1 MGPALDQL
9 LSSASFS
16 LQECPERRSD
26 YIASWMLTLNKEST
40 TVTLACEDGQQV
52 FAPVGLLALASPLFR
67 MILTER
73 KRNMVYLPYSFE
85 AVVWLMHILG
95 SWDMK
100 REVLKLDEE
109 RASLLVTLG
118 IVPQDLLLSS
128 MDLVPRGALVNDDED
143 VEKEEKE
150 EEDDEE
156 VRNVGWRRSN
166 GLLDDF
172 QRDLKASGLPLAVE
186 PRRLG
191 RLLRTWLEAPVP
203 GRGTVSYTHLT
214 LPTIYSV

>member
-1 MGPALDQL
+1 MALDQL
-9 LSSASFS
+9 RSPASFFV
-16 LQECPERRSD
+16 QECPEQRSD
-26 YIASWMLTLNKEST
+26 YITSWMLTLGQEST
-40 TVTLACEDGQQV
+40 TVTLVCEDGQQV
-52 FAPVGLLALASPLFR
+52 LAPVGLLALASPLFR
-67 MILTER
+67 RTLLER

-85 AVVWLMHILG
+85 AVVWLIYILR

-100 REVLKLDEE
+100 REVLRLDEE

-128 MDLVPRGALVNDDED
+128 MDLVQSGALVNDDED

-203 GRGTVSYTHLT
+203 GRGT
-214 LPTIYSV
+214 LPGHFGFQKCPFCR

>member
-1 MGPALDQL
+1 MALDQL
-9 LSSASFS
+9 RSSASFFV
-16 LQECPERRSD
+16 QECPERRSD
-26 YIASWMLTLNKEST
+26 YITSWMLTRGKEATS
-40 TVTLACEDGQQV
+40 VPLVCEDGQQV

-67 MILTER
+67 RTLLER

-100 REVLKLDEE
+100 RDVLKLDEE

-128 MDLVPRGALVNDDED
+128 MDLVQSGALVNDDED
-143 VEKEEKE
+143 VEKEEKK

-203 GRGTVSYTHLT
+203 GRGT
-214 LPTIYSV
+214 LPGHFGFQQCPFCR

>member
-1 MGPALDQL
+1 M
-9 LSSASFS
+9 
-16 LQECPERRSD
+16 
-26 YIASWMLTLNKEST
+26 
-40 TVTLACEDGQQV
+40 
-52 FAPVGLLALASPLFR
+52 
-67 MILTER
+67 
-73 KRNMVYLPYSFE
+73 
-85 AVVWLMHILG
+85 WLMHILR

-100 REVLKLDEE
+100 REVLRLDEE

-128 MDLVPRGALVNDDED
+128 MDLVQSGALVNDDED
-143 VEKEEKE
+143 VEKEEKK

-203 GRGTVSYTHLT
+203 GRGT
-214 LPTIYSV
+214 LPGHFGFQKCPFCR

>member
-1 MGPALDQL
+1 MALDQL
-9 LSSASFS
+9 RSPASFFV
-16 LQECPERRSD
+16 QECPEQRSD
-26 YIASWMLTLNKEST
+26 YITSWMLTLGQEST
-40 TVTLACEDGQQV
+40 TVTLVCEDGQQV

-67 MILTER
+67 RTLLER

-85 AVVWLMHILG
+85 AVVWLIYILR

-100 REVLKLDEE
+100 REVLRLDEE

-128 MDLVPRGALVNDDED
+128 MDLVQSGALVNDDED

-203 GRGTVSYTHLT
+203 GRGT
-214 LPTIYSV
+214 LPGHFGFQQCPFCR

>member
-1 MGPALDQL
+1 MALDQL
-9 LSSASFS
+9 LSSASFF

-26 YIASWMLTLNKEST
+26 YIASWMLTLGKEST

-67 MILTER
+67 MILLER

-100 REVLKLDEE
+100 RDVMKLDEE

-118 IVPQDLLLSS
+118 IVPQDLLLSP
-128 MDLVPRGALVNDDED
+128 MDLVQSGALVNEDED
-143 VEKEEKE
+143 VEKEEKK

-156 VRNVGWRRSN
+156 VRKLGWRRSN

-172 QRDLKASGLPLAVE
+172 QRDLRASGLPLAVE

-203 GRGTVSYTHLT
+203 GRGT
-214 LPTIYSV
+214 LPGHFGFQQCPFCR

>member
-1 MGPALDQL
+1 MALDQL
-9 LSSASFS
+9 LSSASFF

-26 YIASWMLTLNKEST
+26 YIASWMLTLGKEST

-67 MILTER
+67 MILLER

-100 REVLKLDEE
+100 RDVLKLDEE

-118 IVPQDLLLSS
+118 IVPQDLLLSP
-128 MDLVPRGALVNDDED
+128 MDLVQSGALVNDDED

-203 GRGTVSYTHLT
+203 GRGT
-214 LPTIYSV
+214 LPGHFGFQKCPFCR

>member
-26 YIASWMLTLNKEST
+26 YIASWMLTLSKEST

-67 MILTER
+67 MILPER

-95 SWDMK
+95 SWGMERD
-100 REVLKLDEE
+100 VLKLDEE
-109 RASLLVTLG
+109 RAGLLVALG
-118 IVPQDLLLSS
+118 IVPKDLFLAPKDFIQD
-128 MDLVPRGALVNDDED
+128 GAPANEDEE

-150 EEDDEE
+150 EEEEEE
-156 VRNVGWRRSN
+156 VRNVGRRRSN

-172 QRDLKASGLPLAVE
+172 ERDLKASGLPPAVE

-203 GRGTVSYTHLT
+203 GRGTMPSHFGFQQC
-214 LPTIYSV
+214 PFCR

>member
-26 YIASWMLTLNKEST
+26 YIASWMLTLSKEST
-40 TVTLACEDGQQV
+40 TVALACEDGQQV

-67 MILTER
+67 MILPER

-85 AVVWLMHILG
+85 AVVWLMHILR

-100 REVLKLDEE
+100 RDGLKLDEE

-128 MDLVPRGALVNDDED
+128 MDLVQSGALVNDDED
-143 VEKEEKE
+143 VEKEEKK

-203 GRGTVSYTHLT
+203 GRGT
-214 LPTIYSV
+214 LPGHFGFQKCPFCR

>member
-1 MGPALDQL
+1 MALDQL
-9 LSSASFS
+9 RSPASFFV
-16 LQECPERRSD
+16 QECPEQRSD
-26 YIASWMLTLNKEST
+26 YITSWMLTLGQEST
-40 TVTLACEDGQQV
+40 TVTLVCEDGQQV

-67 MILTER
+67 RTLLER

-85 AVVWLMHILG
+85 AVVWLIYILR

-100 REVLKLDEE
+100 REVLRLDEE

-128 MDLVPRGALVNDDED
+128 MDLVQSGALVNDDED

-203 GRGTVSYTHLT
+203 GRGT
-214 LPTIYSV
+214 LPGHFGFQKCPFCR